1 MMPYSEVAYRMFT
14 LSLGDNLSELI
25 KLADTVGVLANS
37 HVSFAQSEGNA
48 KNCGTLLTLS
58 LCGIFRLSSISFLC
72 S

>member
-25 KLADTVGVLANS
+25 QLANPVGVLANS
-37 HVSFAQSEGNA
+37 RVSFAQSEGIE

-58 LCGIFRLSSISFLC
+58 LCGIFQLS
-72 S
+72 